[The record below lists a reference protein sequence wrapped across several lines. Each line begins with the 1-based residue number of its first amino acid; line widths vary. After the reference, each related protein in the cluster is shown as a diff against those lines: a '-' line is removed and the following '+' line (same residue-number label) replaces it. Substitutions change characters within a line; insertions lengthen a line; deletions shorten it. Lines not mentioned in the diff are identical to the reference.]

1 MDVLVRDIDPVYI
14 KEIDRKAAEISTRLD
29 RKFSRTEYIKMLI
42 QNDAEL
48 RLIKIKEQKFDE
60 AIKNLSVTLRRQEN
74 TLQEFINSNNR
85 LFHLMASGETIL
97 EMDEEN
103 G

>member
-1 MDVLVRDIDPVYI
+1 MDVLIRDIDPVYL
-14 KEIDRKAAEISTRLD
+14 KEIDRKASEITKRLG
-29 RKFSRTEYIKMLI
+29 RNFSRTEYIKMLI

-48 RLIKIKEQKFDE
+48 RLIEIKEQKFDE
-60 AIKNLSVTLRRQEN
+60 AIKNLSISLKRQEG

-85 LFHLMASGETIL
+85 LFHLMASGGDI
-97 EMDEEN
+97 EERGDDN